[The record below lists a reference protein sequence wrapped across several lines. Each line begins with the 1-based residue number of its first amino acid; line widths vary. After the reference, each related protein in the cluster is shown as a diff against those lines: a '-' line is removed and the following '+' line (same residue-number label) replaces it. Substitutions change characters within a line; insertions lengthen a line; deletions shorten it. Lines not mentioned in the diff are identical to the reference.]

1 MIGKKLTYKE
11 LEEKVKELEKEA
23 VERRRADEALRE
35 SEEKLAG
42 IIASVTDHMSMMDE
56 QHNIVWANDVAREL
70 FGPDLVGKKCYSAY
84 HGYDKPCEPC
94 VVTKSF
100 EDGKVHKHETEVI
113 RADGKRMIFWC
124 KASVAAWDSDGRPKM
139 VVEVSRN
146 ITDRKR
152 AKKALQK
159 ARDELEIRVRGR
171 TAELLESNEKLRL
184 EIAERKRAEEELR
197 DTIKRTEI
205 AYEQSIIY
213 ARQLNEEIGERKRAE
228 EALRESEV
236 RYRTLV
242 EQLPAITYTAALD
255 ETSTTLYVSPQIE
268 RMLGFS
274 PKEYEKDP
282 NIWDKQLHP
291 EDRER
296 VLKEVAL
303 SHESGSPFVSEYRM
317 LTKDGHTIWFR
328 DEAIMVRDE
337 TGNPLF
343 LQGLMHNITDR
354 KRAEEEKK
362 KLEAQL
368 QHAQKMEAIGTLAD
382 GIAHDFNNILQA
394 ISGYVQLLSMKNEGK
409 ESESRY
415 LNQIDKSTRRAAELT
430 RQLLVF
436 GRKVESKLRPMDL
449 NREVIQAHTLLQ
461 RTIPKMIDIE
471 LHLAQ
476 DLKTINA
483 DPIQLEQIMMNL
495 GINAKD
501 AMPDGGK
508 LVFETKNVILDET
521 YCKAHLE
528 VVSGEYVLVS
538 ISDTGHGM
546 DKEILEHIFEPF
558 YTTKEL
564 GKGTGLGLAMVYGI
578 VKSHGGHIMCY
589 SEPGQ
594 GTAFKIYFPVLEA
607 NDVDQE
613 VEPKKEAEICGG
625 HETILLV
632 DDEETLLDLEQDMLR
647 QYGYT
652 AITAKSGEWA
662 VEIYKTEKDRI
673 DLVILDV
680 GMPGMGGHKCL
691 QELLKI
697 DPEVKVII
705 ASGYPSIGKV
715 KETLES
721 GAAGFIGKPYNL
733 KDMLKKVREFLDQ

>member
-1 MIGKKLTYKE
+1 
-11 LEEKVKELEKEA
+11 
-23 VERRRADEALRE
+23 
-35 SEEKLAG
+35 
-42 IIASVTDHMSMMDE
+42 MSMVDE
-56 QHNIVWANDVAREL
+56 QHNIVWANDVAKEL
-70 FGPDLVGKKCYSAY
+70 FGPDLAGKKCYSAY
-84 HGYDKPCEPC
+84 HGFGKPCEPC
-94 VVTKSF
+94 VVRKCF
-100 EDGKVHKHETEVI
+100 EDGKVHEHETEVI
-113 RADGKRMIFWC
+113 GADGKRMIFWR

-152 AKKALQK
+152 VKEALQK
-159 ARDELEIRVRGR
+159 ARNELEIRVRGR

-184 EIAERKRAEEELR
+184 EIAQRKRAEEELR

-213 ARQLNEEIGERKRAE
+213 ARQLNEEIAERRRAE

-236 RYRTLV
+236 KCRTLV
-242 EQLPAITYTAALD
+242 EQLPAVTYTAALD
-255 ETSTTLYVSPQIE
+255 ETRTTLYVSPQIE
-268 RMLGFS
+268 PMLGFS
-274 PKEYEKDP
+274 PREYKENP
-282 NIWDKQLHP
+282 NIWAKQLHP
-291 EDRER
+291 ENRER

-303 SHESGSPFVSEYRM
+303 SHERGSPFVSEYRM

-368 QHAQKMEAIGTLAD
+368 QHAQKMEAIGTLAG

-409 ESESRY
+409 DPESRY
-415 LNQIDKSTRRAAELT
+415 LNQIDRSTRRAAELT

-449 NREVIQAHTLLQ
+449 NREVVQAHTLLQ
-461 RTIPKMIDIE
+461 RTIPRMIDIE

-476 DLKTINA
+476 DLRIVNA

-495 GINAKD
+495 GINAND

-508 LVFETKNVILDET
+508 LIFETKNVILDEA
-521 YCKAHLE
+521 YCKTHLGAI
-528 VVSGEYVLVS
+528 SGEYVLVS

-546 DKEILEHIFEPF
+546 DKEILKHIFEPF

-589 SEPGQ
+589 SELGQ
-594 GTAFKIYFPVLEA
+594 GTVFRIYFPVLEVD
-607 NDVDQE
+607 DVEQE
-613 VEPKKEAEICGG
+613 VEPKKEAEIRGG
-625 HETILLV
+625 HETILFV
-632 DDEETLLDLEQDMLR
+632 DDEETLLNLAQDMLR

-652 AITAKSGEWA
+652 AIIAESGERA

-705 ASGYPSIGKV
+705 ASGYPGSGKV

-733 KDMLKKVREFLDQ
+733 KDMLKKVREFLDQGGV

>member
-1 MIGKKLTYKE
+1 MGQRWPAK
-11 LEEKVKELEKEA
+11 
-23 VERRRADEALRE
+23 D
-35 SEEKLAG
+35 G
-42 IIASVTDHMSMMDE
+42 GGGFP
-56 QHNIVWANDVAREL
+56 Q
-70 FGPDLVGKKCYSAY
+70 Y
-84 HGYDKPCEPC
+84 HRP
-94 VVTKSF
+94 
-100 EDGKVHKHETEVI
+100 
-113 RADGKRMIFWC
+113 
-124 KASVAAWDSDGRPKM
+124 KASQEGIA
-139 VVEVSRN
+139 
-146 ITDRKR
+146 
-152 AKKALQK
+152 K